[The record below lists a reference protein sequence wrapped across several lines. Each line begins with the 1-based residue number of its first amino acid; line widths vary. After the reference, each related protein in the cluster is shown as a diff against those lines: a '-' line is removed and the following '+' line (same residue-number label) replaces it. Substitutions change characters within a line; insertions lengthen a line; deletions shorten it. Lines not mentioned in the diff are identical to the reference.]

1 VNENSMVKGKFMTQT
16 EKVTQIEAELKANR
30 ETIQRLVNE
39 MNKFEKDS
47 VATKTLTDT
56 LKAVSLFLYDVWR
69 KLF

>member
-1 VNENSMVKGKFMTQT
+1 MVKGKFMTQT
-16 EKVTQIEAELKANR
+16 EKVTHIEAELKANR

-56 LKAVSLFLYDVWR
+56 LKAVSFLFYLP
-69 KLF
+69 

>member
-69 KLF
+69 KLL

>member
-1 VNENSMVKGKFMTQT
+1 MVKGKFMTQT

-56 LKAVSLFLYDVWR
+56 LKAVSLFLYDVRR
-69 KLF
+69 KLL